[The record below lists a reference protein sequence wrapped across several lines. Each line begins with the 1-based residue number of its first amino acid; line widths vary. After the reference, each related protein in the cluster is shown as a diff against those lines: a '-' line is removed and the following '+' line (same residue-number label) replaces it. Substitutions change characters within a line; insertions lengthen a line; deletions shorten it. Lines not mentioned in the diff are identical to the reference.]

1 MSDQLDPKTFDL
13 DEWLA
18 GASCV
23 TKFVEVYGKPHLQ
36 AEIDELEALAAD
48 ADETDRD
55 EILERPTSCET
66 MESSRAIQGRRSRMS
81 G

>member
-1 MSDQLDPKTFDL
+1 MSGELVPATFNV

-18 GASCV
+18 GASRV

-48 ADETDRD
+48 ADESDRD
-55 EILERPTSCET
+55 EIT
-66 MESSRAIQGRRSRMS
+66 
-81 G
+81 